1 MNSILI
7 MGLPGSGKTTL
18 ANVLNEKLKK
28 FGTTEWFNADV
39 IRNKYD
45 DWDFS
50 IKGRLRQVNRMKQLA
65 LQSDSEF
72 IICDFIAPTK
82 EIRAL
87 FDADYIVWMNTII
100 EGRYTDTNELFE
112 NPINYNYA
120 ITDYDTKHI
129 NNIYLDIKNL

>member
-1 MNSILI
+1 MKSILI

-18 ANVLNEKLKK
+18 ANVLNAKLKK
-28 FGTTEWFNADV
+28 NGTTKWFNADA

-50 IKGRLRQVNRMKQLA
+50 IDGRLRQVNRMKQLV

-82 EIRAL
+82 EIRTL
-87 FDADYIVWMNTII
+87 FDADYIIWMNTIK
-100 EGRYTDTNELFE
+100 EGRYNDTNELFE
-112 NPINYNYA
+112 NPINYDYM

-129 NNIYLDIKNL
+129 YNIYLDIKNL